1 MSFKQY
7 LKENEELQS
16 IVVDTEDVIELL
28 KEASEKL
35 GELQNRYERATGYR
49 TTDFLAYKSMIDEV
63 ISSDGGEAGLEPF
76 MDKLFRD
83 ASKNDI

>member
-16 IVVDTEDVIELL
+16 IVLDTEDIIGQL
-28 KEASEKL
+28 KEVSEKL
-35 GELQNRYERATGYR
+35 EELQKKYERATGHR
-49 TTDFLAYKSMIDEV
+49 TTDFLAYKSMIDEI
-63 ISSDGGEAGLEPF
+63 ISSDGGEAGLEPL
-76 MDKLFRD
+76 MDNLFRD